1 MTGELLISNECKNR
15 RLGHDEVS
23 IALERYLDCRLA
35 KKERVIAG
43 ARLHRNELRRPL
55 RHPPRLVA
63 EGIGARHRKTRTGRD
78 AGPTLHG
85 LVLERCRRQVQSDV
99 RPLLALFATDEHAIA
114 DDDEL
119 LVSLDH
125 QRS

>member
-23 IALERYLDCRLA
+23 IALEGYLDRRLA
-35 KKERVIAG
+35 EKERVIAG
-43 ARLHRNELRRPL
+43 ACLHRNELRRPL

-63 EGIGARHRKTRTGRD
+63 EGIRTRHGEARTGRND
-78 AGPTLHG
+78 GPTLHG
-85 LVLERCRRQVQSDV
+85 LILERRRRQVQSDI
-99 RPLLALFATDEHAIA
+99 RPLLALFATDENAIA

-119 LVSLDH
+119 LVALDH